1 MIQVTLNY
9 QNYYLQH
16 RIVLEDFSIGMPE
29 PKFIKVSVPGRD
41 GDLDMSEALTGY
53 TQYHNREIQLR
64 FGITGSEAECEIKK
78 QVLVSAVS
86 GKQVYV
92 RFSHLE
98 GYFVGRCKVETI
110 TRAHRHHTVQLTI
123 DCQPYR
129 LVESET
135 SLYYSLYASPREI
148 TFINSGMPVAPTI
161 RTTGNAIVVYKGNRY
176 NLEAGTHRLGFVIDS
191 GENRLT
197 ISGTGSLTLLYRK
210 GVL

>member
-16 RIVLEDFSIGMPE
+16 RIVLEDFSIGVPE
-29 PKFIKVSVPGRD
+29 PKLIKVSVPGRD

-53 TQYHNREIQLR
+53 IQYHNREIQLQL
-64 FGITGSEAECEIKK
+64 GITGSETECETKK
-78 QVLVSAVS
+78 QALLNGVS
-86 GKQVYV
+86 GKQVHV

-98 GYFVGRCKVETI
+98 GYFVGRCKVDSI
-110 TRAHRHHTVQLTI
+110 TRSHRHYTVQLTI

-129 LVESET
+129 LAESET
-135 SLYYSLYASPREI
+135 TAYFPLYASPREVSV
-148 TFINSGMPVAPTI
+148 TNSGMPIAPTI
-161 RTTGNAIVVYKGNRY
+161 RTTGNASILYKGIRY
-176 NLEAGTHRLGFVIDS
+176 NLEVGTHRLGLMLAS

-197 ISGTGSLTLLYRK
+197 ISGTGSLTLYYRK

>member
-53 TQYHNREIQLR
+53 TQYHNREIQLQ

-78 QVLVSAVS
+78 QVLVSGVS
-86 GKQVYV
+86 GKQVHV

-110 TRAHRHHTVQLTI
+110 TRSHRHYTVQLTI

-129 LVESET
+129 LAESET

-148 TFINSGMPVAPTI
+148 TFMNSGMPVVPTI
-161 RTTGNAIVVYKGNRY
+161 RTTGNAVVVYKGNRY
-176 NLEAGTHRLGFVIDS
+176 NLETGTHRLGFVIDS

>member
-1 MIQVTLNY
+1 MIQVTLND

-53 TQYHNREIQLR
+53 TQYHNREIQLQ
-64 FGITGSEAECEIKK
+64 FGITGSEVECEIKK
-78 QVLVSAVS
+78 QVLVSGVS
-86 GKQVYV
+86 GKQVHV

-98 GYFVGRCKVETI
+98 GYFVGRCKVDSI
-110 TRAHRHHTVQLTI
+110 TRSHRHYTVQLTI
-123 DCQPYR
+123 DCYPYR
-129 LVESET
+129 LAETES
-135 SLYYSLYASPREI
+135 SVSFSLYASPREVSVN
-148 TFINSGMPVAPTI
+148 NSGMPTAPTI
-161 RTTGNAIVVYKGNRY
+161 RTTGNASILYKGIRY
-176 NLEAGTHRLGFVIDS
+176 NLEAGTHRLGLILAS

>member
-53 TQYHNREIQLR
+53 TQYHNREIQLQ
-64 FGITGSEAECEIKK
+64 FGITGSEAECEVKK

-86 GKQVYV
+86 GKRVYV

-110 TRAHRHHTVQLTI
+110 TRAHRHYTIQLTI

-129 LVESET
+129 LAETET
-135 SLYYSLYASPREI
+135 SLYYNLYTSPREI
-148 TFINSGMPVAPTI
+148 SVTNVGMPVSPTI
-161 RTTGNAIVVYKGNRY
+161 RTTGKATVLYKGHRY
-176 NLEAGTHRLGFVIDS
+176 TLETGTHRLGFVIDS

-197 ISGTGSLTLLYRK
+197 ISGTGSLTILYRK